1 MKRLSFALCAAML
14 ATSPALAGHNPV
26 QPVNRSV
33 AGWPVGDF
41 ALTDDRGQPFTQDR
55 LRRRWTFVVLGD
67 TQCAEPCAAPLAALA
82 GMRRRIAGTEALKT
96 TQVVFVS
103 LDPQRD
109 TGQRLRGYV
118 ARFDGS
124 FVGATGAKATLASLA
139 DDLGLRGEAPAQH
152 GALVLVGPDG
162 AVRAQ
167 YLPPFDVRL
176 LTADYLKT
184 RARK

>member
-14 ATSPALAGHNPV
+14 VTSLALAGHNPV
-26 QPVNRSV
+26 QRVNRSA

-55 LRRRWTFVVLGD
+55 LRGRWTFVVLGD

-103 LDPQRD
+103 LDPRRD
-109 TGQRLRGYV
+109 TPRRLREYV
-118 ARFDGS
+118 APFDSS
-124 FVGATGAKATLASLA
+124 FVGATGPNATLASLA
-139 DDLGLRGEAPAQH
+139 DDLGLHGEARALQ
-152 GALVLVGPDG
+152 GALVLLGPDG
-162 AVRAQ
+162 VVRAQ
-167 YLPPFDVRL
+167 YLPPFDVPL

-184 RARK
+184 RAHK